1 MIRLPDC
8 TPIASYDELT
18 HDDWLALRRTGIGG
32 SDAAACMGMSSYGSP
47 LTVVMEKTGRYT
59 PPDISDKEEVEV
71 GNLLEAF
78 IRREMVG
85 QYIRKKLDIEVEVID
100 PTHMYRNNERP
111 WQIINPDGFLIV
123 DGRTAGLEIKT
134 GSSYQLK
141 HWGGRDGDLV
151 PDEYGCQVQ
160 HYMAGTGLDE
170 WWTFG
175 LIGNVR
181 VLRIMKRNEE
191 FIQRL
196 NAAEADLWE
205 IVKLNDPLY
214 FPLPGGTDGDMDA
227 LMQSRMYAD
236 ETTMDLSAYTDD
248 VNRYIDLKVEI
259 DDRTEERE
267 RVKQKI
273 IQAMDRARYAVTDYH
288 RLTVADN
295 GRLWIKYL

>member
-1 MIRLPDC
+1 
-8 TPIASYDELT
+8 
-18 HDDWLALRRTGIGG
+18 
-32 SDAAACMGMSSYGSP
+32 
-47 LTVVMEKTGRYT
+47 
-59 PPDISDKEEVEV
+59 
-71 GNLLEAF
+71 
-78 IRREMVG
+78 
-85 QYIRKKLDIEVEVID
+85 
-100 PTHMYRNNERP
+100 MYRNNERP

-141 HWGGRDGDLV
+141 HWGGRDGDLI

-181 VLRIMKRNEE
+181 VLRIMKRNDE
-191 FIQRL
+191 FISRM

-227 LMQSRMYAD
+227 LMQARMYAD
-236 ETTMDLSAYTDD
+236 ESTMDLSAYTED
-248 VNRYIDLKVEI
+248 VNRYIDLKVKI
-259 DDRTEERE
+259 DNCAKERE

-288 RLTVADN
+288 RLIVADN

>member
-1 MIRLPDC
+1 
-8 TPIASYDELT
+8 
-18 HDDWLALRRTGIGG
+18 
-32 SDAAACMGMSSYGSP
+32 
-47 LTVVMEKTGRYT
+47 MEKTGRYT

-78 IRREMVG
+78 IRREMVAPF
-85 QYIRKKLDIEVEVID
+85 IRKKLGIDVEVID

-111 WQIINPDGFLIV
+111 WQLINPDGFLIV
-123 DGRTAGLEIKT
+123 EGRTVGLEIKT
-134 GSSYQLK
+134 GSSYTMSN
-141 HWGGRDGDLV
+141 WGGRDGDEV
-151 PDEYGCQVQ
+151 PDPYGCQGQ